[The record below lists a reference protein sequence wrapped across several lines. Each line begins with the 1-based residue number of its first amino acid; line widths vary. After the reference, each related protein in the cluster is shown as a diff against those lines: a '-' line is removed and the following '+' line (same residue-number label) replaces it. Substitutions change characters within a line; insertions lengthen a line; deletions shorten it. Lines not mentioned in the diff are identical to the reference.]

1 MTRRVRLAMLLAGV
15 ILSVAQAPQAAEQA
29 ARVPA
34 HPRDLTFPPLVFT
47 PPSAAQYRH
56 VLAGG
61 VVAYF
66 VEDHDLPLVTVT
78 VLVRG
83 GAYLDP
89 GGKEG
94 LSALVGSQMRA
105 GGTVTYPAEQF
116 DEEADFLAASLSS
129 AFGPTSGSAS
139 ADFLA
144 KDTEKALALFVE
156 MLRTPR
162 FQVDRLDLARTQA
175 LQGLARRNDD
185 TDAIE
190 GREWARLM
198 RGDGHFSTAA
208 ITRASLESI
217 TRDDLVTFHRRYV
230 HPGNFVVAVSGD
242 FRTADMKGRLDRA
255 LAGWARGEAAPPVP
269 APTHVPVPG
278 VYMVHKPDVNQGR
291 VSIGHLGIRRGD
303 PDEVAVDVMNDIL
316 GGSGFTSRITNRV
329 RSDEGLAYSA
339 GSSYV
344 AGVHYPGTFR
354 AGFQSKSASCARA
367 ARIVLDEISRIRTE
381 PVSAEE
387 LETVKAS
394 AIETF
399 PRIFSSAAAVAR
411 TFADDELTGRDPTFW
426 ATYRDRVRAVTA
438 EDVRRVAQQ
447 HLRPDALVI
456 LAVGHVDDMLRGDPD
471 HPDYSFAALAGG
483 RPIVRIPLPDPLT
496 MVYPK
501 GS

>member
-1 MTRRVRLAMLLAGV
+1 MTGRVRLAPLLAGV
-15 ILSVAQAPQAAEQA
+15 VLAAAAQAPRAEGQTA
-29 ARVPA
+29 QVPA
-34 HPRDLTFPPLVFT
+34 HPRDLRFPPLAFT

-56 VLAGG
+56 VLDGG
-61 VVAYF
+61 VVAYL

-89 GGKEG
+89 KGKEG

-105 GGTVTYPAEQF
+105 GGTATLAAEAF
-116 DEEADFLAASLSS
+116 DEEADFLAANLSS

-144 KDTEKALALFVE
+144 KDADKALALFFE
-156 MLRTPR
+156 MLRAPR
-162 FQVDRLDLARTQA
+162 FQADRLDLARTQA
-175 LQGLARRNDD
+175 LQGLARRNDA
-185 TDAIE
+185 TDGIE

-217 TRDDLVTFHRRYV
+217 TRDDLVAFHRRWV

-242 FRTADMKGRLDRA
+242 FRAVEMKARLDGA
-255 LAGWARGEAAPPVP
+255 IAGWTRGDAAPPVP

-278 VYMVHKPDVNQGR
+278 VYVVDKPDVNQGR
-291 VSIGHLGIRRGD
+291 ISIGHLGIRRGD

-329 RSDEGLAYSA
+329 RSDEGLAYDA

-367 ARIVLDEISRIRTE
+367 ARIVLDEIARIRTE

-387 LETVKAS
+387 LETVKTN

-399 PRIFSSAAAVAR
+399 PRIFSSASAVAR

-426 ATYRDRVRAVTA
+426 ASYRDRVRAVTA
-438 EDVRRVAQQ
+438 EEVRRVAQA

-456 LAVGHVDDMLRGDPD
+456 LAVGHADDMLRGDPD
-471 HPDYSFAALAGG
+471 HPQDSFATLAGG
-483 RPIVRIPLPDPLT
+483 RPVVRIPLPDPLT

-501 GS
+501 